1 MLIYSFKMRIIL
13 FFISLVL
20 LVSPVTAQQKTGVWR
35 GIVAFFPPENSSSQI
50 ARLPSIGGVVRSG
63 GRMPVRINE
72 NSPAMRF
79 YVNAPPEFLTNA
91 KLEIIEAD
99 ERMLAQL
106 TSYSDDYKLV
116 TMYQFYVRP
125 TPKEFYKYH
134 LQAKS
139 VLVNET
145 IRKADLFDLRG
156 SFIHTDSGTVFRGIW
171 EDPFGRRRYGNFAF
185 VASEESVTINPE
197 LWHGFIKKQQ
207 INEASLAPERQ
218 FKPTPLF
225 DTLVTNAP
233 AVYGNLVDNGL
244 IDQDTLSIWLNGRLI
259 EDDIVP
265 GKKPFYFR
273 INLGDEE
280 WNHFTIRCKSEGKEK
295 GTGVHLNLQFQ
306 DLQMKY
312 NLALYQYHQAEW
324 VIRRKDSVKSK

>member
-1 MLIYSFKMRIIL
+1 MRILYL
-13 FFISLVL
+13 FFCLVFL
-20 LVSPVTAQQKTGVWR
+20 STQSTAQGKTGVWR
-35 GIVAFFPPENSSSQI
+35 GIVVFGGSVPYFNS
-50 ARLPSIGGVVRSG
+50 ATLPSIGNETRLG
-63 GRMPVRINE
+63 RINP
-72 NSPAMRF
+72 NSSAMAV
-79 YVNAPPEFLTNA
+79 YMNGNPELTTEA
-91 KLEIIEAD
+91 KLEMIEAD

-106 TSYSDDYKLV
+106 TSYGPDNKLV

-145 IRKADLFDLRG
+145 IKKADLFDLRG
-156 SFIHTDSGTVFRGIW
+156 SFLDTDSGLVFQGVW
-171 EDPFGRRRYGNFAF
+171 EDPFGKRRFGTFAF
-185 VASEESVTINPE
+185 VPSTEPITINPE
-197 LWHGFIKKQQ
+197 LWHGFLKKNR
-207 INEASLAPERQ
+207 IDEATLTPDRL
-218 FKPTPLF
+218 FKPSPLF
-225 DTLVTNAP
+225 DTITTNSP

-273 INLGDEE
+273 INLGEQE

-295 GTGVHLNLQFQ
+295 GTGVHLNLQLQ
-306 DLQMKY
+306 HLQMKY
-312 NLALYQYHQAEW
+312 NLALYQYNQAEW
-324 VIRRKDSVKSK
+324 VIRQKNSVKSK

>member
-1 MLIYSFKMRIIL
+1 MRILYFFVCL
-13 FFISLVL
+13 FFLSTQ
-20 LVSPVTAQQKTGVWR
+20 STAQDKTGVWK
-35 GIVAFFPPENSSSQI
+35 GIVVFGGSVPYFNS
-50 ARLPSIGGVVRSG
+50 ATLPSIGNETRLG
-63 GRMPVRINE
+63 RINP
-72 NSPAMRF
+72 NSPAMAV
-79 YVNAPPEFLTNA
+79 YLNGNPELATKA
-91 KLEIIEAD
+91 KLEMIEAD

-106 TSYSDDYKLV
+106 TSYGPDNKLV

-145 IRKADLFDLRG
+145 IKKADLFDLRG
-156 SFIHTDSGTVFRGIW
+156 SFLNTDSGVVFQGVW
-171 EDPFGRRRYGNFAF
+171 EDPFGKRRFGTFAF
-185 VASEESVTINPE
+185 VLSTEPVTINPE
-197 LWHGFIKKQQ
+197 LWHGFLKKSR
-207 INEASLAPERQ
+207 IEESSLTPDRQ
-218 FKPTPLF
+218 FKPSPLF
-225 DTLVTNAP
+225 DTITTNAP

-273 INLGDEE
+273 INLGEQE
-280 WNHFTIRCKSEGKEK
+280 LNHFTIRCKSEGKEK

>member
-1 MLIYSFKMRIIL
+1 MRIIL
-13 FFISLVL
+13 FFICLVFFVPPL
-20 LVSPVTAQQKTGVWR
+20 TAQQKTGVWR
-35 GIVAFFPPENSSSQI
+35 GIVAFFPPGNGSSQM
-50 ARLPSIGGVVRSG
+50 ARLPSIGGQVRSG
-63 GRMPVRINE
+63 GRMGQMPVRINE

-134 LQAKS
+134 LQSKS
-139 VLVNET
+139 ILVNET

-156 SFIHTDSGTVFRGIW
+156 SFIDTDSGTVFRGIW
-171 EDPFGRRRYGNFAF
+171 EDPFGRRRFGNFAF
-185 VASEESVTINPE
+185 QISDEAVTINPE

-207 INEASLAPERQ
+207 IDEATLAPERQ

-225 DTLVTNAP
+225 DTIVTDAP
-233 AVYGNLVDNGL
+233 AVYANLVDNGL
-244 IDQDTLSIWLNGRLI
+244 VDQDTLSVWLNGRLI

-273 INLGDEE
+273 INLGEQE
-280 WNHFTIRCKSEGKEK
+280 LNHFTIRCKSEGKEK
-295 GTGVHLNLQFQ
+295 GTGVHLNLQLQ

-324 VIRRKDSVKSK
+324 VIRRKNSVKGK

>member
-1 MLIYSFKMRIIL
+1 MRILYIV
-13 FFISLVL
+13 FIGLTFLSTN
-20 LVSPVTAQQKTGVWR
+20 SAAQDKTGVWR
-35 GIVAFFPPENSSSQI
+35 GIVAFFPPGNSSSQM
-50 ARLPSIGGVVRSG
+50 AALPSIGGEVRSS
-63 GRMPVRINE
+63 RRANQVPIRINE

-79 YVNAPPEFLTNA
+79 YANAPPEFLTNA

-139 VLVNET
+139 ILVNET

-171 EDPFGRRRYGNFAF
+171 EDPFGRRRFGNFAF
-185 VASEESVTINPE
+185 QASDEAITINPE

-207 INEASLAPERQ
+207 INEATLAPERQ

-225 DTLVTNAP
+225 DTLVTDAP
-233 AVYGNLVDNGL
+233 AVYANLVDNGV
-244 IDQDTLSIWLNGRLI
+244 IDQDTLSVWLNGRLI

-273 INLGDEE
+273 INLGEEE

-295 GTGVHLNLQFQ
+295 GTGVHLNLQLQ
-306 DLQMKY
+306 DVQLKY

-324 VIRRKDSVKSK
+324 VIRRKNSVKSK